1 MRVVRANYRCEAHRE
16 CTLEDFNRD
25 VQEEGLTS
33 MSPYGKEHELAQ
45 ASSPFVLPSNAVW
58 QLWTE
63 PKGSLVAFRT
73 APPNQ
78 SHRLR
83 ISERPNRRKNG
94 KSAGQAAKD
103 TATWLT

>member
-1 MRVVRANYRCEAHRE
+1 MRVVRANYRCEAHQE
-16 CTLEDFNRD
+16 CTLEDLNRD

-45 ASSPFVLPSNAVW
+45 ASSRFVLPSNAVW

-63 PKGSLVAFRT
+63 PKGSLVAFRI
-73 APPNQ
+73 APLNP
-78 SHRLR
+78 SPWLR

-94 KSAGQAAKD
+94 
-103 TATWLT
+103 